1 VRDIRQ
7 IFKGN
12 EHLMDLEPVD
22 NLIDY
27 CRDLEGQLFEKNLE
41 ETNNK
46 EQILKSIIQDVLASC
61 DELEENKLLNER
73 YPELYKKPDP
83 DSLIKNLK
91 DYILEM
97 NRVNKLGL

>member
-1 VRDIRQ
+1 MRDIRQ

-46 EQILKSIIQDVLASC
+46 EQILKSIIQDVLTSC

>member
-61 DELEENKLLNER
+61 DELEENKLLSER

>member
-46 EQILKSIIQDVLASC
+46 EQILKSIIQDVLTSC